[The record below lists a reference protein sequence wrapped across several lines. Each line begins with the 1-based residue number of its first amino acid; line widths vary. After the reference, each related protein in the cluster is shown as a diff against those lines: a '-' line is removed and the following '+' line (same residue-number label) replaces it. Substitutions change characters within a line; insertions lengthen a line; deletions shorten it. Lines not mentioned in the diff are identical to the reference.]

1 VRGRSPRRARAAWV
15 AALVLCAACAGPGRP
30 EQAPVTEPERR
41 AYEAARSLEVS
52 DPGSAERQ
60 LEEFIRSWPDS
71 ALVPNAAIR
80 LGNLARARDD
90 DDAALRWFRRTVR
103 EQPRGSRA
111 DVARLRIAEIE
122 FERGRLEEATQTLG
136 QVRLAR
142 LDQADQRS
150 AYRVLASAA
159 PDPVAKLRWLARLRV
174 SEPDEDAVSFI
185 DVEIDDLIAG
195 LDAPNVDRAIQQ
207 IGREI
212 PIVRLLLRRANLALD
227 DGDID
232 AAEKA
237 WKRAAKLPRAAGTD
251 RAWRQTGER
260 IELARAGHG
269 APLELPSFAE
279 VAQRPMPPT
288 AKAGGALGVVL
299 PLSGSFSRFGEES
312 LEGILLAAGVFDELL
327 DNRARANVR
336 LVIRDSAG
344 RPERAAEAV
353 RELAEDETVSAI
365 IGPLLKGECEAAAAA
380 AESVAV
386 PLIAITARA
395 EVAQGRPQVFRVRTQ
410 PSQEIEALVNYVTQE
425 AGATRFA
432 ILYPRDAYGR
442 GLRALFWDAV
452 EARGGHIVG
461 IASYEPDVTD
471 FAEPIRRLVGFDLL
485 DSSQKRALGDREDML
500 RRARRLPPDEAIT
513 LREEARA
520 LTTEDGEP
528 LPPIVDFDA
537 LFIPESYEKVVL
549 IAPQL
554 AFHEVV
560 GARLLGTSGWNDPEL
575 VRIAQHHVEG
585 ALFTSQ
591 YYADSP
597 VPFVKDFGERFRATF
612 DEEPAALAAQ
622 AYDAANLAIVQ
633 LARGRVSREELREG
647 VLAIRA
653 YPGVSGVLRMSA
665 DGNAHKRPFLLGV
678 EHGHVTQID

>member
-1 VRGRSPRRARAAWV
+1 
-15 AALVLCAACAGPGRP
+15 
-30 EQAPVTEPERR
+30 
-41 AYEAARSLEVS
+41 
-52 DPGSAERQ
+52 
-60 LEEFIRSWPDS
+60 
-71 ALVPNAAIR
+71 
-80 LGNLARARDD
+80 
-90 DDAALRWFRRTVR
+90 
-103 EQPRGSRA
+103 
-111 DVARLRIAEIE
+111 
-122 FERGRLEEATQTLG
+122 
-136 QVRLAR
+136 
-142 LDQADQRS
+142 
-150 AYRVLASAA
+150 
-159 PDPVAKLRWLARLRV
+159 
-174 SEPDEDAVSFI
+174 
-185 DVEIDDLIAG
+185 
-195 LDAPNVDRAIQQ
+195 
-207 IGREI
+207 
-212 PIVRLLLRRANLALD
+212 
-227 DGDID
+227 
-232 AAEKA
+232 
-237 WKRAAKLPRAAGTD
+237 
-251 RAWRQTGER
+251 
-260 IELARAGHG
+260 
-269 APLELPSFAE
+269 
-279 VAQRPMPPT
+279 
-288 AKAGGALGVVL
+288 
-299 PLSGSFSRFGEES
+299 
-312 LEGILLAAGVFDELL
+312 
-327 DNRARANVR
+327 
-336 LVIRDSAG
+336 
-344 RPERAAEAV
+344 
-353 RELAEDETVSAI
+353 VSAI